1 MQRRSLWI
9 AGGATLLVLALGGIG
24 AQKMAGPRL
33 DAYQVVAQPLVQTVV
48 ATGRVT
54 APARVQVGSPITGVV
69 LQRHVREGDRVRP
82 GDVLAVLRADD
93 LQAQVRQARAALTE
107 LQQSTRPQAQRAVQQ
122 TQQQWQQA
130 RRELE
135 RRRLLASQQAIS
147 HEALEQ
153 AIEAETLARLAAEQA
168 QLQAH
173 ALQPGQSQEA
183 SAQARLASAQ
193 AQLDKATIRAEVA
206 GTVLTRHAE
215 PGDLVQPGQ
224 VLFEMAGDGTTEVLV
239 ALDEKNLEVLA
250 LGQSARCIADAY
262 PRQPFAAELDFI
274 APSIDPQRGTVEVR
288 LAVAAAPDF
297 LRQDMTVSVNIQ
309 TGAQASAI
317 VVPNDALANLD
328 GEHPHVWVVSKAVPC
343 AASCS
348 WACAA
353 WCKPRSQRACKPVTG
368 CWPMRKPPWSRASA
382 CAHWSAHC
390 HGPHHEPPAHAPARR
405 ETAMGRA
412 SVD

>member
-24 AQKMAGPRL
+24 AQKMAGPQL
-33 DAYQVVAQPLVQTVV
+33 DAYQVVPQPLVQTVV

-168 QLQAH
+168 QLQART
-173 ALQPGQSQEA
+173 LQPGQAQEA

-193 AQLDKATIRAEVA
+193 AQLDKATLRAEVA

-262 PRQPFAAELDFI
+262 PRQPFAAQLDFI

-297 LRQDMTVSVNIQ
+297 LRQDMTVSVTIQ
-309 TGAQASAI
+309 TGAQDSAI
-317 VVPNDALANLD
+317 VVPNDALADLD
-328 GEHPHVWVVSKAVPC
+328 GEHPHVWVVEQGRAV
-343 AASCS
+343 
-348 WACAA
+348 
-353 WCKPRSQRACKPVTG
+353 
-368 CWPMRKPPWSRASA
+368 
-382 CAHWSAHC
+382 
-390 HGPHHEPPAHAPARR
+390 RR
-405 ETAMGRA
+405 ELQLGLRGLVQTQVTAGLQVGDWVLADAQAPLEPGQRVRA
-412 SVD
+412 LERPLPWAAP

>member
-1 MQRRSLWI
+1 MACWLASRRRRSSS
-9 AGGATLLVLALGGIG
+9 
-24 AQKMAGPRL
+24 Q
-33 DAYQVVAQPLVQTVV
+33 
-48 ATGRVT
+48 
-54 APARVQVGSPITGVV
+54 
-69 LQRHVREGDRVRP
+69 
-82 GDVLAVLRADD
+82 
-93 LQAQVRQARAALTE
+93 RAA
-107 LQQSTRPQAQRAVQQ
+107 QQ

-328 GEHPHVWVVSKAVPC
+328 GEHPHVWVVEQGRAV
-343 AASCS
+343 
-348 WACAA
+348 
-353 WCKPRSQRACKPVTG
+353 
-368 CWPMRKPPWSRASA
+368 
-382 CAHWSAHC
+382 
-390 HGPHHEPPAHAPARR
+390 RR
-405 ETAMGRA
+405 ELQLGLRGLVQTQVTAGLQAGDWVLADAQAPLEPGQRVRA
-412 SVD
+412 LERPLPWAAP

>member
-9 AGGATLLVLALGGIG
+9 AGGATLLVLALGGMG

-82 GDVLAVLRADD
+82 GEVLAVLRADD

-317 VVPNDALANLD
+317 VVPNDALADLD
-328 GEHPHVWVVSKAVPC
+328 GERPHVWVVEQGRAV
-343 AASCS
+343 
-348 WACAA
+348 
-353 WCKPRSQRACKPVTG
+353 
-368 CWPMRKPPWSRASA
+368 
-382 CAHWSAHC
+382 
-390 HGPHHEPPAHAPARR
+390 RR
-405 ETAMGRA
+405 ELQLGLRGLVQTQVTAGLQAGDWVLADAQPPLEPGERVRVLERPLPWA
-412 SVD
+412 AP

>member
-33 DAYQVVAQPLVQTVV
+33 AAYQVVAQPLVQTVV

-107 LQQSTRPQAQRAVQQ
+107 LQQSTRPQAQRAAQQ

-193 AQLDKATIRAEVA
+193 AQLDKATLRAEVA

-328 GEHPHVWVVSKAVPC
+328 GEHPHVWVVEQGRAV
-343 AASCS
+343 
-348 WACAA
+348 
-353 WCKPRSQRACKPVTG
+353 
-368 CWPMRKPPWSRASA
+368 
-382 CAHWSAHC
+382 
-390 HGPHHEPPAHAPARR
+390 RR
-405 ETAMGRA
+405 ELQLGLRGLVQTQVTAGLQAGDWVLADAQTPLEPGQRVRA
-412 SVD
+412 LERPLPWAAP

>member
-82 GDVLAVLRADD
+82 GEVLAVLRADD

-168 QLQAH
+168 QLQAR

-288 LAVAAAPDF
+288 LAVTAAPDF

-328 GEHPHVWVVSKAVPC
+328 GEHPHVWVVEQGRAV
-343 AASCS
+343 
-348 WACAA
+348 
-353 WCKPRSQRACKPVTG
+353 
-368 CWPMRKPPWSRASA
+368 
-382 CAHWSAHC
+382 
-390 HGPHHEPPAHAPARR
+390 RR
-405 ETAMGRA
+405 ELQLGLRGLVQTQVTAGLQAGDWVLADAQTPLEPGQRVRA
-412 SVD
+412 LERPLPWAAP

>member
-107 LQQSTRPQAQRAVQQ
+107 LQQSTRPQAQRAAQQ

-215 PGDLVQPGQ
+215 PGDLVLPGQ

-288 LAVAAAPDF
+288 LAVAAVAAQVTKVAAAVQGNVA
-297 LRQDMTVSVNIQ
+297 LRGGRGRGHWCRHRCRHWRRHWLTHWPPGAGRSGRSAQ
-309 TGAQASAI
+309 TCRRG
-317 VVPNDALANLD
+317 L
-328 GEHPHVWVVSKAVPC
+328 C
-343 AASCS
+343 
-348 WACAA
+348 
-353 WCKPRSQRACKPVTG
+353 
-368 CWPMRKPPWSRASA
+368 
-382 CAHWSAHC
+382 
-390 HGPHHEPPAHAPARR
+390 PARGAVCR
-405 ETAMGRA
+405 RPRWCVCLAGLA
-412 SVD
+412 GCAP

>member
-107 LQQSTRPQAQRAVQQ
+107 LQQSTRPQAQRAAQQ

-147 HEALEQ
+147 REALEQ

-168 QLQAH
+168 QLQAR
-173 ALQPGQSQEA
+173 ALQPGQAQEA

-224 VLFEMAGDGTTEVLV
+224 ILFEMAGDGTTEVLV

-262 PRQPFAAELDFI
+262 PRQPFAAQLDFI

-297 LRQDMTVSVNIQ
+297 LRQDMTVSVTIQ
-309 TGAQASAI
+309 TGAQDSAI
-317 VVPNDALANLD
+317 VVPNDALADLD
-328 GEHPHVWVVSKAVPC
+328 GEHPHVWVVEQGRAV
-343 AASCS
+343 
-348 WACAA
+348 
-353 WCKPRSQRACKPVTG
+353 
-368 CWPMRKPPWSRASA
+368 
-382 CAHWSAHC
+382 
-390 HGPHHEPPAHAPARR
+390 RR
-405 ETAMGRA
+405 ELQLGLRGLVQTQVTAGLQAGDWVLADAQAPLEPGQRVRA
-412 SVD
+412 LERPLPWAAP

>member
-82 GDVLAVLRADD
+82 GEVLAVLRADD

-107 LQQSTRPQAQRAVQQ
+107 LQQSTRPQAQRAAQQ

-328 GEHPHVWVVSKAVPC
+328 GERPHVWVVEQGRAV
-343 AASCS
+343 
-348 WACAA
+348 
-353 WCKPRSQRACKPVTG
+353 
-368 CWPMRKPPWSRASA
+368 
-382 CAHWSAHC
+382 
-390 HGPHHEPPAHAPARR
+390 RR
-405 ETAMGRA
+405 ELQLGLRGLVQTQVTAGLQAGDWVLADAQAPLGPGQRVGA
-412 SVD
+412 LVRPLPWAAP

>member
-328 GEHPHVWVVSKAVPC
+328 GEHPHVWVVEQGRAV
-343 AASCS
+343 
-348 WACAA
+348 
-353 WCKPRSQRACKPVTG
+353 
-368 CWPMRKPPWSRASA
+368 
-382 CAHWSAHC
+382 
-390 HGPHHEPPAHAPARR
+390 RR
-405 ETAMGRA
+405 ELQLGLRGLVQTQVTAGLQAGDWVLADAQTPLEPGQRVRVLERPLPWA
-412 SVD
+412 AP

>member
-54 APARVQVGSPITGVV
+54 APARVRVASPITGVV
-69 LQRHVREGDRVRP
+69 LQRRVREGDRVRP
-82 GDVLAVLRADD
+82 GEVLAVLRADD

-328 GEHPHVWVVSKAVPC
+328 GEHPHVWVVEQGRAV
-343 AASCS
+343 
-348 WACAA
+348 
-353 WCKPRSQRACKPVTG
+353 
-368 CWPMRKPPWSRASA
+368 
-382 CAHWSAHC
+382 
-390 HGPHHEPPAHAPARR
+390 RR
-405 ETAMGRA
+405 ELQLGLRGLVQTQVTAGLQAGDWVLADAQAPLEPGQRVRA
-412 SVD
+412 LERPLPWAAP

>member
-69 LQRHVREGDRVRP
+69 LQRHVREGDQVRP

-93 LQAQVRQARAALTE
+93 LEAQVRQARAALTE
-107 LQQSTRPQAQRAVQQ
+107 LQQSTRPQAQRAAQQ

-168 QLQAH
+168 QLQAR
-173 ALQPGQSQEA
+173 ALQPGQAQEA

-297 LRQDMTVSVNIQ
+297 LRQDMTVSVTIQ
-309 TGAQASAI
+309 TGAQDSAI
-317 VVPNDALANLD
+317 VVPNDALADLD
-328 GEHPHVWVVSKAVPC
+328 GERPHVWVVEQGRAV
-343 AASCS
+343 
-348 WACAA
+348 
-353 WCKPRSQRACKPVTG
+353 
-368 CWPMRKPPWSRASA
+368 
-382 CAHWSAHC
+382 
-390 HGPHHEPPAHAPARR
+390 RR
-405 ETAMGRA
+405 ELQLGLRGLVQTQVTAGLQAGDWVLADAQAPLKPGQRVRA
-412 SVD
+412 LERPLPWAAP

>member
-82 GDVLAVLRADD
+82 GEVLAVLRADD
-93 LQAQVRQARAALTE
+93 LQAQVRQARAALAE
-107 LQQSTRPQAQRAVQQ
+107 LQQSTRPQAQRAAQQ

-168 QLQAH
+168 QLQAR

-193 AQLDKATIRAEVA
+193 AQLDKATLRAEVA

-297 LRQDMTVSVNIQ
+297 LRQDMTVSVTIQ

-317 VVPNDALANLD
+317 VVPNDALADLD
-328 GEHPHVWVVSKAVPC
+328 GERPHVWVVEQGRAV
-343 AASCS
+343 
-348 WACAA
+348 
-353 WCKPRSQRACKPVTG
+353 
-368 CWPMRKPPWSRASA
+368 
-382 CAHWSAHC
+382 
-390 HGPHHEPPAHAPARR
+390 RR
-405 ETAMGRA
+405 ELQLGLRGLVQTQVTAGLQAGDWVLVDAQAPLEPGQRVRA
-412 SVD
+412 LERPLPWAAP

>member
-168 QLQAH
+168 QLQAR

-328 GEHPHVWVVSKAVPC
+328 GERPHVWVVEQGRAV
-343 AASCS
+343 
-348 WACAA
+348 
-353 WCKPRSQRACKPVTG
+353 
-368 CWPMRKPPWSRASA
+368 
-382 CAHWSAHC
+382 
-390 HGPHHEPPAHAPARR
+390 RR
-405 ETAMGRA
+405 ELQLGLRGLVQTQVTAGLQAGDWVLADAQPPLEPGQRVRVLERPLPWA
-412 SVD
+412 AP

>member
-168 QLQAH
+168 QLQAR

-328 GEHPHVWVVSKAVPC
+328 GERPHVWVVEQGRAV
-343 AASCS
+343 
-348 WACAA
+348 
-353 WCKPRSQRACKPVTG
+353 
-368 CWPMRKPPWSRASA
+368 
-382 CAHWSAHC
+382 
-390 HGPHHEPPAHAPARR
+390 RR
-405 ETAMGRA
+405 ELQLGLRGLVQTQVTAGLQAGDWVLADAQTPLEPGQRVRA
-412 SVD
+412 LERPLPWAAP

>member
-82 GDVLAVLRADD
+82 GEVLAVLRADD

-107 LQQSTRPQAQRAVQQ
+107 LQQSTRPQAQRAAQQ

-239 ALDEKNLEVLA
+239 ALDEKTW
-250 LGQSARCIADAY
+250 R
-262 PRQPFAAELDFI
+262 
-274 APSIDPQRGTVEVR
+274 
-288 LAVAAAPDF
+288 
-297 LRQDMTVSVNIQ
+297 
-309 TGAQASAI
+309 
-317 VVPNDALANLD
+317 
-328 GEHPHVWVVSKAVPC
+328 
-343 AASCS
+343 
-348 WACAA
+348 
-353 WCKPRSQRACKPVTG
+353 
-368 CWPMRKPPWSRASA
+368 CWPWGNRPGALPMRIRASLLRPNWTLLRPA
-382 CAHWSAHC
+382 STPSAARWRCALRWPLRPIFC
-390 HGPHHEPPAHAPARR
+390 AR
-405 ETAMGRA
+405 T
-412 SVD
+412 

>member
-107 LQQSTRPQAQRAVQQ
+107 LQQSTRPQAQRAAQQ

-168 QLQAH
+168 QLQAR
-173 ALQPGQSQEA
+173 ALQPGQPQEA

-262 PRQPFAAELDFI
+262 PRQPFGAKLDFI

-328 GEHPHVWVVSKAVPC
+328 GEHPHVWVVEQGRAV
-343 AASCS
+343 
-348 WACAA
+348 
-353 WCKPRSQRACKPVTG
+353 
-368 CWPMRKPPWSRASA
+368 
-382 CAHWSAHC
+382 
-390 HGPHHEPPAHAPARR
+390 RR
-405 ETAMGRA
+405 ELQLGLRGLVQTQVTAGLQAGDWGLADAQAPLEPGQRVRA
-412 SVD
+412 LERPLPWAAP

>member
-193 AQLDKATIRAEVA
+193 AQLDKATLRAEVA
-206 GTVLTRHAE
+206 GTVLTRQAE

-328 GEHPHVWVVSKAVPC
+328 GEHPHVWVVEQGRAV
-343 AASCS
+343 
-348 WACAA
+348 
-353 WCKPRSQRACKPVTG
+353 
-368 CWPMRKPPWSRASA
+368 
-382 CAHWSAHC
+382 
-390 HGPHHEPPAHAPARR
+390 RR
-405 ETAMGRA
+405 ELQLGLRGLVQTQVTAGLQAGDWVLADAQPPLEPGQRVRVLERPLPWA
-412 SVD
+412 AP

>member
-33 DAYQVVAQPLVQTVV
+33 AAYQVVAQPLVQTVV

-82 GDVLAVLRADD
+82 GEVLAVLRADD

-107 LQQSTRPQAQRAVQQ
+107 LQQSTRPQAQRAAQQ

-153 AIEAETLARLAAEQA
+153 AIEAETLARLAAEQT
-168 QLQAH
+168 QLQAR

-297 LRQDMTVSVNIQ
+297 LRQDMTVSVTIQ

-317 VVPNDALANLD
+317 VVPNDALADLD
-328 GEHPHVWVVSKAVPC
+328 GERPHVWVVEQGRAV
-343 AASCS
+343 
-348 WACAA
+348 
-353 WCKPRSQRACKPVTG
+353 
-368 CWPMRKPPWSRASA
+368 
-382 CAHWSAHC
+382 
-390 HGPHHEPPAHAPARR
+390 RR
-405 ETAMGRA
+405 ELQLGLRGLVQTQVTAGLQAGDWVLADAQVPLEPGQRVRA
-412 SVD
+412 LERPLP

>member
-328 GEHPHVWVVSKAVPC
+328 GEHPHVWVVEQGRAV
-343 AASCS
+343 
-348 WACAA
+348 
-353 WCKPRSQRACKPVTG
+353 
-368 CWPMRKPPWSRASA
+368 
-382 CAHWSAHC
+382 
-390 HGPHHEPPAHAPARR
+390 RR
-405 ETAMGRA
+405 ELQLGLRGLVQTQVTAGLQAGDWVLADAQTPLEPGQRVRA
-412 SVD
+412 LERPLPWAAP

>member
-24 AQKMAGPRL
+24 AQKIAGPRL

-107 LQQSTRPQAQRAVQQ
+107 LQQSTRPQAQRAAHQ
-122 TQQQWQQA
+122 THQQWQQA

-328 GEHPHVWVVSKAVPC
+328 GAHPHVWVVEQGRAV
-343 AASCS
+343 
-348 WACAA
+348 
-353 WCKPRSQRACKPVTG
+353 
-368 CWPMRKPPWSRASA
+368 
-382 CAHWSAHC
+382 
-390 HGPHHEPPAHAPARR
+390 RR
-405 ETAMGRA
+405 ELQLGLRGLVQTQVTAGLQAGDWVLADAQAPLEPGPRVRA
-412 SVD
+412 LERPLPWAAP

>member
-82 GDVLAVLRADD
+82 GEVLAVLRADD

-168 QLQAH
+168 QLQAR

-328 GEHPHVWVVSKAVPC
+328 GERPHVWVVEQGRV
-343 AASCS
+343 
-348 WACAA
+348 
-353 WCKPRSQRACKPVTG
+353 V
-368 CWPMRKPPWSRASA
+368 
-382 CAHWSAHC
+382 
-390 HGPHHEPPAHAPARR
+390 RR
-405 ETAMGRA
+405 ELQLGLRGLVQTQVTAGLQAGDWVLADAQPPLEPGQRVRVLERPLPWA
-412 SVD
+412 AP

>member
-328 GEHPHVWVVSKAVPC
+328 GEHPHVWVVEQGRAV
-343 AASCS
+343 
-348 WACAA
+348 
-353 WCKPRSQRACKPVTG
+353 
-368 CWPMRKPPWSRASA
+368 
-382 CAHWSAHC
+382 
-390 HGPHHEPPAHAPARR
+390 RR
-405 ETAMGRA
+405 ELQLGLRGLVQTQVTAGLQAGDWVLADTQAPLEPGQRVRA
-412 SVD
+412 LERPLPWAAP

>member
-168 QLQAH
+168 QLQAR
-173 ALQPGQSQEA
+173 ALQPGQAQEA

-328 GEHPHVWVVSKAVPC
+328 GERPHVWVVEQGRAV
-343 AASCS
+343 
-348 WACAA
+348 
-353 WCKPRSQRACKPVTG
+353 
-368 CWPMRKPPWSRASA
+368 
-382 CAHWSAHC
+382 
-390 HGPHHEPPAHAPARR
+390 RR
-405 ETAMGRA
+405 ELQLGLRGLVQTQVTAGLQAGDWVLADAQTPLEPGQRVRA
-412 SVD
+412 LERPLPWAAP

>member
-82 GDVLAVLRADD
+82 GEVLAVLRADD

-168 QLQAH
+168 QLQAR

-328 GEHPHVWVVSKAVPC
+328 GEHPHVWVVEQGRAV
-343 AASCS
+343 
-348 WACAA
+348 
-353 WCKPRSQRACKPVTG
+353 
-368 CWPMRKPPWSRASA
+368 
-382 CAHWSAHC
+382 
-390 HGPHHEPPAHAPARR
+390 RR
-405 ETAMGRA
+405 ELQLGLRGLVQTQVTAGLQAGDWVLADAQTPLEPGQRVRA
-412 SVD
+412 LERPLPWAAP

>member
-153 AIEAETLARLAAEQA
+153 AMEAETLARLAAEQA
-168 QLQAH
+168 QLQAR

-328 GEHPHVWVVSKAVPC
+328 GEHPHVWVVEQGRAV
-343 AASCS
+343 
-348 WACAA
+348 
-353 WCKPRSQRACKPVTG
+353 RRELQLGLRGLVQTQVTAG
-368 CWPMRKPPWSRASA
+368 LQAGDWVLADAQAPL
-382 CAHWSAHC
+382 
-390 HGPHHEPPAHAPARR
+390 APAQH
-405 ETAMGRA
+405 MRA
-412 SVD
+412 LERPLPWAAP

>member
-317 VVPNDALANLD
+317 VVPNDALADLD
-328 GEHPHVWVVSKAVPC
+328 GERPHVWVVEQGRAV
-343 AASCS
+343 
-348 WACAA
+348 
-353 WCKPRSQRACKPVTG
+353 
-368 CWPMRKPPWSRASA
+368 
-382 CAHWSAHC
+382 
-390 HGPHHEPPAHAPARR
+390 RR
-405 ETAMGRA
+405 ELQLGLRGLVQTQVTAGLQAGDWVLADAQTPLEPGQRVRA
-412 SVD
+412 LERPLPWAAP

>member
-93 LQAQVRQARAALTE
+93 LPAQVRQARAALTE

-328 GEHPHVWVVSKAVPC
+328 GEHPHVWVVEQGRAV
-343 AASCS
+343 
-348 WACAA
+348 
-353 WCKPRSQRACKPVTG
+353 
-368 CWPMRKPPWSRASA
+368 
-382 CAHWSAHC
+382 
-390 HGPHHEPPAHAPARR
+390 RR
-405 ETAMGRA
+405 ELQLGLRGLVQTQVTAGLQAGDWVRA
-412 SVD
+412 DAQTPLEPGQRVRALERPLPWAAP

>member
-33 DAYQVVAQPLVQTVV
+33 AAYQVVAQPLVQTVV

-54 APARVQVGSPITGVV
+54 APAWVQVGSPITGVV

-107 LQQSTRPQAQRAVQQ
+107 LQQSTRPQAQRAAQQ

-215 PGDLVQPGQ
+215 PGDLVLPGQ

-328 GEHPHVWVVSKAVPC
+328 GERPHVWVVEQGRAV
-343 AASCS
+343 
-348 WACAA
+348 
-353 WCKPRSQRACKPVTG
+353 
-368 CWPMRKPPWSRASA
+368 
-382 CAHWSAHC
+382 
-390 HGPHHEPPAHAPARR
+390 RR
-405 ETAMGRA
+405 ELQLGLRGLVQTQVTAGLQAGDWVLADAQTPLEPGQRVRVLERPLPWA
-412 SVD
+412 AP

>member
-107 LQQSTRPQAQRAVQQ
+107 LQQSTRPQAQRAAQQ

-168 QLQAH
+168 QLQAR
-173 ALQPGQSQEA
+173 ALQPGQAQEA

-297 LRQDMTVSVNIQ
+297 LRQDMTVSVTIQ
-309 TGAQASAI
+309 TGAQDSAI
-317 VVPNDALANLD
+317 VVPNDALADLD
-328 GEHPHVWVVSKAVPC
+328 GEHPHVWVVEQGRAV
-343 AASCS
+343 
-348 WACAA
+348 
-353 WCKPRSQRACKPVTG
+353 
-368 CWPMRKPPWSRASA
+368 
-382 CAHWSAHC
+382 
-390 HGPHHEPPAHAPARR
+390 RR
-405 ETAMGRA
+405 ELQLGLRGLVQTQVTAGLQAGDWVLADAQTPLEPGQRVRA
-412 SVD
+412 LERPLPWAAP

>member
-82 GDVLAVLRADD
+82 GEVLAVLRADD

-107 LQQSTRPQAQRAVQQ
+107 LQQSTRPQAQRAAQQ

-153 AIEAETLARLAAEQA
+153 AIEAETLARLAAEQT
-168 QLQAH
+168 QLQAR

-297 LRQDMTVSVNIQ
+297 LRQDMTVSVTIQ

-328 GEHPHVWVVSKAVPC
+328 GERPHVWVVEQGRAV
-343 AASCS
+343 
-348 WACAA
+348 
-353 WCKPRSQRACKPVTG
+353 
-368 CWPMRKPPWSRASA
+368 
-382 CAHWSAHC
+382 
-390 HGPHHEPPAHAPARR
+390 RR
-405 ETAMGRA
+405 ELQLGLRGLVQTQVTAGLQAGDWVLADAQAPLEPGQRVRVLERPLPWA
-412 SVD
+412 AP